1 MGVVITRNGHL
12 ILLIHESLFGPD
24 LFVEEWVKF
33 FEVFFIGIDVDII
46 VEDVLGSELLSHAE
60 ELGEE
65 LAAKCA

>member
-24 LFVEEWVKF
+24 LLIEEWVKF
-33 FEVFFIGIDVDII
+33 SEVFFVGIDVNII

-60 ELGEE
+60 ELSKE
-65 LAAKCA
+65 LAAKCS

>member
-1 MGVVITRNGHL
+1 L